1 MTTPEPFP
9 YRGFDT
15 LSLHAGQV
23 PDPTTG
29 ARAVPIYA
37 STSFV
42 FKDSAHASRLFDLE
56 ELGFIYTRVGNP
68 TQDVLE
74 QRIAALEGGAGAL
87 ALASGQAA
95 TAFSILALANAGDN
109 IVASTDL
116 YGGTY
121 TFFHEE
127 LPLRGVT
134 TRFVDGRDYEGFRQ
148 AIDERTK
155 AVFLELIGNP
165 RLDIIDLEKIAAIAH
180 EQGVPVIVDATTATP
195 YLNRPIDW
203 GADIVVHSAT
213 KYIGGHGTSIGGL
226 IVDSGKFNWANGR
239 FPEFTTPTPAY
250 HGLVY
255 VDAFKELAYITKVRV
270 QLLRNIGAS
279 LSPFNAFLFLQGLET
294 LSLRVQR
301 HSDNALA
308 VAKFLKEHG
317 KVDWVLYPGLPDHPS
332 YALAQK
338 YLPRGQSGLVG
349 FGIKGGRAAGARFIE
364 QLKLFSHLVNIG
376 DARSLAVH
384 PASTTHRQLTPE
396 QQQATGVTDEYV
408 RLSVGIENIDDILAD
423 LDQALAQA

>member
-1 MTTPEPFP
+1 MTSPEPFTFT
-9 YRGFDT
+9 GFDT
-15 LSLHAGQV
+15 LALHAGQI

-37 STSFV
+37 STSFT
-42 FKDSAHASRLFDLE
+42 FKDTGHAARLFDLE
-56 ELGFIYTRVGNP
+56 EVGNIYTRVGNP

-74 QRIAALEGGAGAL
+74 QRIAALEGGVAAL
-87 ALASGQAA
+87 AVASGQAA
-95 TAFSILALANAGDN
+95 TAFSIFALATVGDN
-109 IVASTDL
+109 IVSSTDL

-121 TFFHEE
+121 TLFQEE
-127 LPLRGVT
+127 LPLRGIT
-134 TRFVDGRDYEGFRQ
+134 TRFVDGRDLEGFKA

-165 RLDIIDLEKIAAIAH
+165 KLDVLDLEAIAAVAH
-180 EQGVPVIVDATTATP
+180 AAGVPVIVDATTVTP
-195 YLNRPIDW
+195 YLWKPIEH

-239 FPEFTTPTPAY
+239 FPEFTEPTPAY

-255 VDAFKELAYITKVRV
+255 VDAFKELAFITKVRV
-270 QLLRNIGAS
+270 QLLRNIGAA
-279 LSPFNAFLFLQGLET
+279 LSPFNAFLLLQGLET

-308 VAKFLKEHG
+308 VAKFLQEHD
-317 KVDWVLYPGLPDHPS
+317 KVAWVLYPGLPDHPT

-338 YLPRGQSGLVG
+338 YLPKGQSGLVG
-349 FGIKGGRAAGARFIE
+349 FGIKGGRVAGQRFIE

-376 DARSLAVH
+376 DAKSLAVH
-384 PASTTHRQLTPE
+384 PATTTHRQLSPE
-396 QQQATGVTDEYV
+396 QQQASGVTDEYV
-408 RLSVGIENIDDILAD
+408 RLSIGIEDINDILAD
-423 LDQALAQA
+423 LEQALAKA

>member
-1 MTTPEPFP
+1 MTTEEIQFT
-9 YRGFDT
+9 GFDT
-15 LSLHAGQV
+15 LALHAGQK

-42 FKDSAHASRLFDLE
+42 FQDSAHASRLFDLE

-74 QRIAALEGGAGAL
+74 QRIAALEGGVGAL
-87 ALASGQAA
+87 ALGSGQAA

-109 IVASTDL
+109 IVSSTDL

-121 TFFHEE
+121 TFFQEE

-134 TRFVDGRDYEGFRQ
+134 PRFVDGRDYEGFRA
-148 AIDERTK
+148 AIDERTR

-165 RLDIIDLEKIAAIAH
+165 RLDVIDLETIAAIAH
-180 EQGVPVIVDATTATP
+180 EAGVPVIVDATTATP
-195 YLNRPIDW
+195 YLSRPIDW

-255 VDAFKELAYITKVRV
+255 TEAFKELAYITKVRV
-270 QLLRNIGAS
+270 QLLRNIGAA
-279 LSPFNAFLFLQGLET
+279 LSPFNAFLFLQGIET
-294 LSLRVQR
+294 LGLRVQR

-308 VAKFLKEHG
+308 VARFLNEHPR
-317 KVDWVLYPGLPDHPS
+317 VEWVTYPGLPNHPS
-332 YALAQK
+332 YELAKK
-338 YLPRGQSGLVG
+338 YLPKGQSGLVG
-349 FGIKGGRAAGARFIE
+349 FGIKGGRAAGAHFIE

-376 DARSLAVH
+376 DAKSLAVH
-384 PASTTHRQLTPE
+384 PASTTHRQLTAE
-396 QQQATGVTDEYV
+396 QQRATGVTDEYV
-408 RLSVGIENIDDILAD
+408 RLSVGIEHIDDILTD
-423 LDQALAQA
+423 LDQALAAA

>member
-1 MTTPEPFP
+1 VSNPEPFP

-15 LSLHAGQV
+15 LSLHAGQQ

-56 ELGFIYTRVGNP
+56 ELGFIYSRVGNP

-74 QRIAALEGGAGAL
+74 QRIAALEGGVGAL

-95 TAFSILALANAGDN
+95 TAFSVLALANAGDN
-109 IVASTDL
+109 IVTSTDL
-116 YGGTY
+116 YGGSY
-121 TFFHEE
+121 TLFHEE

-134 TRFVDGRDYEGFRQ
+134 TRFVDGRDFAGFEA

-165 RLDIIDLEKIAAIAH
+165 RLDIIDLERIAAIAH
-180 EQGVPVIVDATTATP
+180 AHGVPVIVDATTATP
-195 YLNRPIDW
+195 YLSRPIDW

-226 IVDSGKFNWANGR
+226 IIDSGRFNWANGR

-270 QLLRNIGAS
+270 QLLRNLGAA

-308 VAKFLKEHG
+308 VARFLTEHA
-317 KVDWVLYPGLPDHPS
+317 KVEWVLYPGLPDHPS

-349 FGIKGGRAAGARFIE
+349 FGITGGRAAGARFIE

-396 QQQATGVTDEYV
+396 QQRATGVTDEYV
-408 RLSVGIENIDDILAD
+408 RLSVGIESIDDILAD
-423 LDQALAQA
+423 LDQALSKA